1 MPARRCVFI
10 LATLLLMAVA
20 SCTGAQR
27 PHSATPGARVMLD
40 AHNAYPYNGR
50 FGDRIDRVLA
60 TRLPVAIEQDLVW
73 RPGADGKPGRSI
85 VSHGEPFDGNEPS
98 LREYFFERIRPIVE
112 KALREGNPA
121 DWPLITLN
129 LDLKTNE
136 PEHHRALWDLLGT
149 YEPWLTTAVRTPDG
163 SRPAP
168 LDVKPVLVLTGES
181 DAQAVSFHDEIPAGA
196 RLRLFGAMPIG
207 PAAADA
213 ATRDRVMKQ
222 FWTDLPRMTLPR
234 ATNYRRWWNAPWS
247 VVEFGGQAQAAD
259 WTPED
264 MARLRTLVDRA
275 HKAGLFVRMWT
286 VNGHPPAD
294 EKEQGWSPGYNVGGL
309 GAAQQRWRAAVEAGV
324 DFIATDQYEAF
335 AKVLVSTRSM

>member
-1 MPARRCVFI
+1 M
-10 LATLLLMAVA
+10 
-20 SCTGAQR
+20 
-27 PHSATPGARVMLD
+27 
-40 AHNAYPYNGR
+40 
-50 FGDRIDRVLA
+50 
-60 TRLPVAIEQDLVW
+60 
-73 RPGADGKPGRSI
+73 
-85 VSHGEPFDGNEPS
+85 
-98 LREYFFERIRPIVE
+98 
-112 KALREGNPA
+112 
-121 DWPLITLN
+121 
-129 LDLKTNE
+129 
-136 PEHHRALWDLLGT
+136 
-149 YEPWLTTAVRTPDG
+149 
-163 SRPAP
+163 
-168 LDVKPVLVLTGES
+168 KPVLVLTGES

-196 RLRLFGAMPIG
+196 RLRVFGAMPLG

-213 ATRDRVMKQ
+213 ATRDQVMKQ
-222 FWTDLPRMTLPR
+222 FWTDLPRMTLAH
-234 ATNYRRWWNAPWS
+234 ATNYRRWWNVPWS